1 MVMLPMLSIQLIWMS
16 KNYLK
21 LKSTLTENMFWP
33 QDVVQVDL
41 SKDSDFHHVLV
52 SKKEESLKEL
62 LSNLFWPWRMILLV
76 IISHFTDLLH
86 MKAGLHGRPVL
97 KELST
102 GPRLGLQDLDS
113 KW

>member
-21 LKSTLTENMFWP
+21 LKLTQMENMFWP

-86 MKAGLHGRPVL
+86 MKDRLHGQAAL
-97 KELST
+97 KHLFKNSRDS
-102 GPRLGLQDLDS
+102 PRNL
-113 KW
+113 